1 MDDEKEKPKD
11 ETAEA
16 RAEGGKCSEELSDD
30 ELGDA
35 AGGVGVEELPPLDGI
50 NQW

>member
-1 MDDEKEKPKD
+1 MTDEKKKPQD
-11 ETAEA
+11 ETAKA
-16 RAEGGKCSEELSDD
+16 RTEDGKCSEDLSDG